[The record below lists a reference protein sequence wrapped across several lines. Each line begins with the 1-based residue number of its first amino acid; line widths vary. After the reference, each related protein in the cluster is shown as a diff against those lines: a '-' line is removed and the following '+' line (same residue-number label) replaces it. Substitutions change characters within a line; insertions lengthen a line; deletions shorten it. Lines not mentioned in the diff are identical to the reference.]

1 MSLTLARPDRPVL
14 VGSFFMRLM
23 WPRKPI
29 FAQFNNAK
37 QQNLAAILI

>member
-23 WPRKPI
+23 WPMKPI
-29 FAQFNNAK
+29 FAHFNNAK
-37 QQNLAAILI
+37 RQYPAAILT